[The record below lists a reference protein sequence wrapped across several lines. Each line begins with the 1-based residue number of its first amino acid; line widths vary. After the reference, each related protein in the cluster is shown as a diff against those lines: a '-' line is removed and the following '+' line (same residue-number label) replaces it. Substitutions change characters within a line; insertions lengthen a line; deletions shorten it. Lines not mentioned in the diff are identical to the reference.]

1 MRSLVLGN
9 QRLEST
15 LRITQPDHKGSPATL
30 STRRPGK
37 RAWSIKM
44 TRGCSIC
51 TSDTG
56 GAAGGPCWF
65 LPPLPWAGGCRG
77 RPPSCHQHPSPQ
89 ARAPSLPP
97 FQEQIGVATQG
108 RSQGREGGLRGPR
121 EGKEQGTALGQ
132 LTPGQTPPCGA
143 EPGDGGLGGWGWG
156 IHAHCTQCPGRT
168 MHKGPAGQAAR
179 VHSCQYHLGAL
190 ARPPRARRR
199 SWTLSWGTVGLY
211 SYLKGECVTLLAVN
225 GGPR

>member
-15 LRITQPDHKGSPATL
+15 LRITQPDHKGSPATP

-56 GAAGGPCWF
+56 EAAGGPCWF

-97 FQEQIGVATQG
+97 FQEQTGVATQG
-108 RSQGREGGLRGPR
+108 RSQGREGGVRGPR
-121 EGKEQGTALGQ
+121 EGKEQGTAVGQ

-143 EPGDGGLGGWGWG
+143 EPGDGGLGGWGG
-156 IHAHCTQCPGRT
+156 AYTHTAPSVLAAQCTRGRRGRQPGSTHASTIWEPLPGLRGPTEEAGLCPGAQSGSILISR
-168 MHKGPAGQAAR
+168 GN
-179 VHSCQYHLGAL
+179 V
-190 ARPPRARRR
+190 
-199 SWTLSWGTVGLY
+199 
-211 SYLKGECVTLLAVN
+211 
-225 GGPR
+225 